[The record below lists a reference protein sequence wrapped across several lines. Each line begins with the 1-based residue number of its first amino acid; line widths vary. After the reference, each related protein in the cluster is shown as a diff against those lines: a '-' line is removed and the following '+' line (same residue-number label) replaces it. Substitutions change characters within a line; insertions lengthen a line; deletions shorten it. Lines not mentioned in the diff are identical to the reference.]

1 MKRDGGC
8 ILKEDF
14 STHFSAALIY
24 KDLHY
29 LQDLARTLRMPLLTG
44 AVTKEIFALTFKDNK
59 EPLDMSVV
67 YEVMKTGYGS

>member
-1 MKRDGGC
+1 MSAKKER
-8 ILKEDF
+8 ILSEDF
-14 STHFSAALIY
+14 ITHFSAALIY
-24 KDLHY
+24 TDLHC
-29 LQDLARTLRMPLLTG
+29 LQDLARTLRMPLFTG